1 MLFCGWLI
9 WCWCGFVG
17 CLAFHWVWYLV
28 QWASMFSLAVCGYRW
43 FLGCLWVFRI
53 GRVCYYTCWVFGFW
67 VVLWLVAGLVGLV
80 GRTAL
85 PAITYL

>member
-1 MLFCGWLI
+1 MLCCGWLI

-43 FLGCLWVFRI
+43 FLGCLWVGRI
-53 GRVCYYTCWVFGFW
+53 GPCLLLYLLDVWFLGCVVVGCGFGRFGW
-67 VVLWLVAGLVGLV
+67 
-80 GRTAL
+80 
-85 PAITYL
+85 